1 MNLVS
6 VIVPCYNEEKSIGFL
21 LSAIYNQSY
30 PREMTEV
37 VIVDGNSTDN
47 TIGEISHFRTRYP
60 DLNISIIDNPKRN
73 IPTAV
78 NLGIKSSKGNII
90 VRMDAHSIPDPNYI
104 KYCVENLTNGTAANV
119 GGRWQIIAGA
129 KTNVGESISLAAAH
143 PFGVGDAK
151 YRYSEN
157 AEFVD
162 TVPFGSFYKSLV
174 DEIGFYNEELLANE
188 DYEFNV
194 RIRNAGKKIYFDPR
208 IQTQYIARPNWKELS
223 KQYWRYGYWKY
234 KMLRNFPDTI
244 RWRQA
249 IPPIFVAGIILL
261 LIMSIFFNLAFFAL
275 CFVLLVYFI
284 FLILGTIFSINP
296 KKNLFSLLGVPVS
309 IMIMHFSWGSG
320 FIYSLISDAGKK

>member
-6 VIVPCYNEEKSIGFL
+6 VVVPCYNEEKSIRFL

-30 PREMTEV
+30 PRDLTEV
-37 VIVDGNSTDN
+37 VIVDGASSDN
-47 TIGEISHFRTRYP
+47 TVGEIINFKTCYP
-60 DLNISIIDNPKRN
+60 DMSITILNNPKRN

-78 NLGIKSSKGNII
+78 NLGIRNSKGNII
-90 VRMDAHSIPDPNYI
+90 VRMDAHSIPDQNYI
-104 KYCVENLTNGTAANV
+104 KYCVENLTNEIAANV
-119 GGRWQIIAGA
+119 GGRWQIVAGA
-129 KTNVGESISLAAAH
+129 KTIVGDCISLAAAH

-151 YRYSEN
+151 YRYSDN

-174 DEIGFYNEELLANE
+174 DEIGYFNEDLLANE

-208 IQTQYIARPNWKELS
+208 IQTQYIARSNWKELS

-234 KMLRNFPDTI
+234 KMLRIFPNTI

-249 IPPIFVAGIILL
+249 IPPIFVAGIMLL
-261 LIMSIFFNLAFFAL
+261 LIMSIFFPVVFLVL
-275 CFVLLVYFI
+275 GLLLVVYF
-284 FLILGTIFSINP
+284 LVLVLGTVFSVNP
-296 KKNLFSLLGVPVS
+296 KNNLFCLIGVPIS

-320 FIYSLISDAGKK
+320 FLYSLLSGSGKK

>member
-6 VIVPCYNEEKSIGFL
+6 VVVPCYNEEKSIRFL

-30 PREMTEV
+30 PRDLTEV
-37 VIVDGNSTDN
+37 VIVDGASSDN
-47 TIGEISHFRTRYP
+47 TVGEIINFKTCYP
-60 DLNISIIDNPKRN
+60 DMSITILNNPKRN

-78 NLGIKSSKGNII
+78 NLGIRNSKGYII
-90 VRMDAHSIPDPNYI
+90 VRMDAHSIPDQNYI
-104 KYCVENLTNGTAANV
+104 KYCVENLTNEIAANV
-119 GGRWQIIAGA
+119 GGRWQIVAGA
-129 KTNVGESISLAAAH
+129 KTIVGDCISLAAAH

-151 YRYSEN
+151 YRYSDN

-174 DEIGFYNEELLANE
+174 DEIGYFNEDLLANE

-208 IQTQYIARPNWKELS
+208 IQTQYIARSNWKELS

-234 KMLRNFPDTI
+234 KMLRIFPNTI

-249 IPPIFVAGIILL
+249 IPPIFVAGIMLL
-261 LIMSIFFNLAFFAL
+261 LIMSIFFPVVFLVL
-275 CFVLLVYFI
+275 GLLLVVYF
-284 FLILGTIFSINP
+284 LVLVLGTVFSVNP
-296 KKNLFSLLGVPVS
+296 KNNLFCLIGVPIS

-320 FIYSLISDAGKK
+320 FLYSLLSGSGKK